1 MKKISLLTFSI
12 AMAFALPLHAE
23 ETDCWEK
30 TGEERLKACNTIIK
44 KKKLGG
50 NKISKENLA
59 MVHFNASLSYV
70 EKRHFK
76 SALRSYRFALKL
88 NPAYEKVY
96 ERRCYYYYMNK
107 SYKFATRDC
116 LKAVE
121 LNDANAVAH
130 NILGNMH
137 LQKGRMDQALESFNL
152 AIVGDPKLAVAYSNR
167 GIIYDARLEYRDAI
181 KDYSK
186 AIELDGSNLKA
197 YYNRAVSYYKLDKI
211 EEAKADLEKVLEL
224 EEGNKSAKK
233 LKKVLAKR

>member
-30 TGEERLKACNTIIK
+30 AGEERLKACKKIIK
-44 KKKLGG
+44 TKKLGG

-59 MVHFNASLSYV
+59 MVHYNASLSYV
-70 EKRHFK
+70 EKRHFR
-76 SALRSYRFALKL
+76 SALNSYKTAIKL
-88 NPAYEKVY
+88 NPSYEKAY

-107 SYKFATRDC
+107 KFKFAVKDC
-116 LKAVE
+116 LKTVE
-121 LNDANAVAH
+121 LNSSNAIAH

-137 LQKGRMDQALESFNL
+137 LNKGQIDQALESFNQ
-152 AIVGDPKLAVAYSNR
+152 AIAGDSKLSVAYSNR
-167 GIIYDARLEYRDAI
+167 GIIHDARLKYRDAI

-186 AIELDGSNLKA
+186 AIELDSENAKA

-211 EEAKADLEKVLEL
+211 DEAKADLEKVLEL

-233 LKKVLAKR
+233 LQQVLAKR